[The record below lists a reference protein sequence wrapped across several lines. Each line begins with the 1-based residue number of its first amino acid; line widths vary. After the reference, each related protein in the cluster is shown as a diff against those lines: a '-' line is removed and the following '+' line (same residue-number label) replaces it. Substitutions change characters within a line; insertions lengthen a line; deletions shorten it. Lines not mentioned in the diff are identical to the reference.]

1 VTLRLVLRTLA
12 ARPVRTAVLS
22 GGFGFGVAVMAA
34 LLGVGDVILEQSRS
48 PALRGGGDLV
58 VVGRAGDV
66 SSARFL
72 LSSVLGA
79 PPLAARVATVSPTQR
94 RTLFLVEGDRVT
106 RLRARGGIPSL
117 EKAVGDPEVSRAQ
130 AWKDAPS
137 DRSWTSPDP
146 GEVLR
151 AMDRFHAIPDAPAWA
166 DSWAEWLYFNGR
178 TADGSVRFYLSFMTG
193 PRTRDVGVRGD
204 RRVPPAQ
211 RASADCCAPPPRG
224 AAPAGPRDARSTFR
238 ASERSAGA
246 RLQLE
251 HDGKVESFSRRA
263 VIPEATLLAEAPDL
277 DIAGNRVRLDGLRYH
292 ITLDLASERGGPG
305 AKGDITLEAPPG
317 RSVPPFVLRGQAGWL
332 SGYAV
337 PVLSGPMSGALE
349 AGGRTVSL
357 EGALGYHDHNW
368 GFWRGV
374 SWQWGQVTHEGY
386 SFLYGRVW
394 PPADAVS
401 PEQAERIPGV
411 LAVIGPAGPVAFAKG
426 AQIQE
431 TSSPHGRPESIQVL
445 AREAGLDV
453 RMDIRVQDVIRTP
466 LGRPGVPSAGPSQFL
481 QLRALYHVTGTA
493 GDRRLDFTA
502 LGSAETFAGGRHH

>member
-1 VTLRLVLRTLA
+1 
-12 ARPVRTAVLS
+12 
-22 GGFGFGVAVMAA
+22 
-34 LLGVGDVILEQSRS
+34 
-48 PALRGGGDLV
+48 
-58 VVGRAGDV
+58 
-66 SSARFL
+66 
-72 LSSVLGA
+72 
-79 PPLAARVATVSPTQR
+79 
-94 RTLFLVEGDRVT
+94 
-106 RLRARGGIPSL
+106 
-117 EKAVGDPEVSRAQ
+117 
-130 AWKDAPS
+130 
-137 DRSWTSPDP
+137 
-146 GEVLR
+146 
-151 AMDRFHAIPDAPAWA
+151 
-166 DSWAEWLYFNGR
+166 
-178 TADGSVRFYLSFMTG
+178 
-193 PRTRDVGVRGD
+193 
-204 RRVPPAQ
+204 
-211 RASADCCAPPPRG
+211 
-224 AAPAGPRDARSTFR
+224 
-238 ASERSAGA
+238 
-246 RLQLE
+246 
-251 HDGKVESFSRRA
+251 

>member
-117 EKAVGDPEVSRAQ
+117 EKAVGDPEISRAP

-137 DRSWTSPDP
+137 DRSWTAPDAS
-146 GEVLR
+146 ELLR
-151 AMDRFHAIPDAPAWA
+151 AMDRFHPIPDAPAWT

-178 TADGSVRFYLSFMTG
+178 TTDGSVRFYLSFMTG

-211 RASADCCAPPPRG
+211 RASAD
-224 AAPAGPRDARSTFR
+224 SFR
-238 ASERSAGA
+238 ASERSAGV

-251 HDGKVESFSRRA
+251 RNGQVESFSRRA

-277 DIAGNRVRLDGLRYH
+277 DIAGNRVRLEGLRYR
-292 ITLDLASERGGPG
+292 ITLDLAAERGGPG
-305 AKGDITLEAPPG
+305 AKGEITLQAPPG

-332 SGYAV
+332 SGYVV
-337 PVLSGPMSGALE
+337 PVLSGAMRGTLA
-349 AGGRTVSL
+349 AGGGTVSL
-357 EGALGYHDHNW
+357 EGATGYHDHNW

-386 SFLYGRVW
+386 SFLYGRVR

-411 LAVIGPAGPVAFAKG
+411 LAVIGPAGPIAFAKG
-426 AQIQE
+426 AQIEE
-431 TSSPHGRPESIQVL
+431 TSAPDGRPESIQVL

-453 RMDIRVQDVIRTP
+453 RMDIRVQDLIRTP
-466 LGRPGVPSAGPSQFL
+466 MGRPGTPAEGPTQFL
-481 QLRALYHVTGTA
+481 QLRASYHVTGRV
-493 GDRRLDFTA
+493 GDRQLDFKA
-502 LGSAETFAGGRHH
+502 LGSAETFRGGLSPASAASRSRER

>member
-1 VTLRLVLRTLA
+1 VLRTLA

-106 RLRARGGIPSL
+106 RLRARGGIPSR
-117 EKAVGDPEVSRAQ
+117 EKALGDPEVSRAP

-146 GEVLR
+146 SELLR
-151 AMDRFHAIPDAPAWA
+151 AMDRFHPIPDAPAWA
-166 DSWAEWLYFNGR
+166 DSWAEWLYFNGH
-178 TADGSVRFYLSFMTG
+178 TADGSVRFYLSFM
-193 PRTRDVGVRGD
+193 
-204 RRVPPAQ
+204 
-211 RASADCCAPPPRG
+211 
-224 AAPAGPRDARSTFR
+224 AGPRVGS
-238 ASERSAGA
+238 SERSAGV

-251 HDGKVESFSRRA
+251 RDGRVENFSRRA
-263 VIPEATLLAEAPDL
+263 VIAEATLLAEAPDL
-277 DIAGNRVRLDGLRYH
+277 DIAGNRVRLEGLRYH
-292 ITLDLASERGGPG
+292 VALDLAAERGGPG
-305 AKGDITLEAPPG
+305 VTGDVTLEAPPG

-332 SGYAV
+332 SGYVV
-337 PVLSGPMSGALE
+337 PVLSGAMSGALE
-349 AGGRTVSL
+349 AGGRPVSL
-357 EGALGYHDHNW
+357 DGAIGYHDHNW

-374 SWQWGQVTHEGY
+374 SWQWGQVNGAGY
-386 SFLYGRVW
+386 SFLYGRVR
-394 PPADAVS
+394 PPRDAAS

-411 LAVIGPAGPVAFAKG
+411 LAVIGPAGPIAFAKS
-426 AQIQE
+426 AQIEE
-431 TSSPHGRPESIQVL
+431 TSSPDGRRPESIQIL
-445 AREAGLDV
+445 AREAGLEV
-453 RMDIRVQDVIRTP
+453 RMDVRIEDVIRTSM
-466 LGRPGVPSAGPSQFL
+466 GRPGMPAEGPTQFL
-481 QLRALYHVTGTA
+481 QLRARYHVTGTV
-493 GDRRLDFTA
+493 GDRQLDFTA
-502 LGSAETFAGGRHH
+502 LGSAETFRSAGAAKRSEVHK

>member
-79 PPLAARVATVSPTQR
+79 PPLAARVATVSPAQR
-94 RTLFLVEGDRVT
+94 RTLFLIEGDRVT
-106 RLRARGGIPSL
+106 RLRGRGGIPSL
-117 EKAVGDPEVSRAQ
+117 EKAVGDLEISHAP

-146 GEVLR
+146 SELLR
-151 AMDRFHAIPDAPAWA
+151 AMDRFHPIPDAPAWT

-178 TADGSVRFYLSFMTG
+178 TTDGSVRFYLSFMTG
-193 PRTRDVGVRGD
+193 PRVG
-204 RRVPPAQ
+204 
-211 RASADCCAPPPRG
+211 S
-224 AAPAGPRDARSTFR
+224 
-238 ASERSAGA
+238 SERSAGV

-251 HDGKVESFSRRA
+251 RDGRVENFSRRA
-263 VIPEATLLAEAPDL
+263 VIPEATLLAEAPNL
-277 DIAGNRVRLDGLRYH
+277 DIAGNRVRLEGLRYH
-292 ITLDLASERGGPG
+292 ITLDLAAERGGPG
-305 AKGDITLEAPPG
+305 GKGDITLEAPLG
-317 RSVPPFVLRGQAGWL
+317 RSVPPFVLRGRAGWL
-332 SGYAV
+332 SGYVV

-386 SFLYGRVW
+386 SFLYGRVR

-411 LAVIGPAGPVAFAKG
+411 LAVIGPAGPIAFAKG
-426 AQIQE
+426 AQIEE
-431 TSSPHGRPESIQVL
+431 TSSPDGRPESIQVL

-453 RMDIRVQDVIRTP
+453 RMDIQVQDVIRTP
-466 LGRPGVPSAGPSQFL
+466 MDRPGMPAEGPTQFL
-481 QLRALYHVTGTA
+481 QLRASYHVTGTV
-493 GDRRLDFTA
+493 GDRQLDFTA
-502 LGSAETFAGGRHH
+502 LGSAETFRGATAAMRALIRPR

>member
-22 GGFGFGVAVMAA
+22 GGFGFGVAVMAT

-94 RTLFLVEGDRVT
+94 RVLFLVEGDRIT

-117 EKAVGDPEVSRAQ
+117 EKAVGDPEISRVAV
-130 AWKDAPS
+130 WKDAPP
-137 DRSWTSPDP
+137 DRSWTAPDP
-146 GEVLR
+146 SELLR
-151 AMDRFHAIPDAPAWA
+151 AMDRFHPIPDAPAWA

-193 PRTRDVGVRGD
+193 PRSG
-204 RRVPPAQ
+204 
-211 RASADCCAPPPRG
+211 SS
-224 AAPAGPRDARSTFR
+224 ARS
-238 ASERSAGA
+238 AAV

-251 HDGKVESFSRRA
+251 RNGRVESFSRRG
-263 VIPEATLLAEAPDL
+263 VIPEATLLAGAPDL

-292 ITLDLASERGGPG
+292 ITLDLAAERGGPG
-305 AKGDITLEAPPG
+305 AKGDITLEAPAG

-332 SGYAV
+332 SGYVV
-337 PVLSGPMSGALE
+337 PVLSGAMSGTLA
-349 AGGRTVSL
+349 AGGETVSL
-357 EGALGYHDHNW
+357 HGATGYHDHNW

-374 SWQWGQVTHEGY
+374 SWQWGQVAHEGY
-386 SFLYGRVW
+386 SFLYGRVR
-394 PPADAVS
+394 PPADAMP
-401 PEQAERIPGV
+401 PEQAERLPGV
-411 LAVIGPAGPVAFAKG
+411 LAVIGPAGPIAFAKG
-426 AQIQE
+426 AQIEE
-431 TSSPHGRPESIQVL
+431 TSSPDGRPESIQVL

-453 RMDIRVQDVIRTP
+453 RMDIQVQDVIRTP
-466 LGRPGVPSAGPSQFL
+466 MDRPGMLAEGPTQFL
-481 QLRALYHVTGTA
+481 QLRASYHVTGTV
-493 GDRRLDFTA
+493 GDRQLDFTA
-502 LGSAETFAGGRHH
+502 LGSAETFRGPSLLPRSSKAR

>member
-94 RTLFLVEGDRVT
+94 RALFLVEGDRVT

-117 EKAVGDPEVSRAQ
+117 EKAVGDPEISRVAV
-130 AWKDAPS
+130 WKDAPS
-137 DRSWTSPDP
+137 DRSWTAPDSS
-146 GEVLR
+146 ELLR
-151 AMDRFHAIPDAPAWA
+151 AMDRFHQIPDAPAWA

-211 RASADCCAPPPRG
+211 RASAD
-224 AAPAGPRDARSTFR
+224 SFR
-238 ASERSAGA
+238 ASERSAA
-246 RLQLE
+246 VRLQLE
-251 HDGKVESFSRRA
+251 RNGRVENFSRRA
-263 VIPEATLLAEAPDL
+263 VIPEATLMAEAPDL
-277 DIAGNRVRLDGLRYH
+277 DIAGNRVRLEGLSYH
-292 ITLDLASERGGPG
+292 ITLDLAAERGGPG
-305 AKGDITLEAPPG
+305 AKGYITLEAPPG
-317 RSVPPFVLRGQAGWL
+317 RSVPPFVLRGRAGWL
-332 SGYAV
+332 SGYVV
-337 PVLSGPMSGALE
+337 PVLSGAMSGTIL
-349 AGGRTVSL
+349 AGGGAVSL
-357 EGALGYHDHNW
+357 EGATGYHDHNW

-374 SWQWGQVTHEGY
+374 SWQWGQVAHEGY
-386 SFLYGRVW
+386 SFLYGRVR
-394 PPADAVS
+394 PPADAVP
-401 PEQAERIPGV
+401 PEQAERLPGV
-411 LAVIGPAGPVAFAKG
+411 LAVIGPAGPIAFAKS
-426 AQIQE
+426 AQIEE
-431 TSSPHGRPESIQVL
+431 TSSPDGRPESIQVL

-453 RMDIRVQDVIRTP
+453 RMDIQVQDVIRTP
-466 LGRPGVPSAGPSQFL
+466 IGRPGMPPQGPTQFL
-481 QLRALYHVTGTA
+481 QLRASYHVTGTV
-493 GDRRLDFTA
+493 GDRQLDFTA
-502 LGSAETFAGGRHH
+502 LGSAETFRGATATKRALIPLR